1 MVLYMKANTI
11 VEMHNFLKERFETYL
26 DDIRGDKPTI
36 FTRNRKIG
44 PYPLL
49 LQMFAQKGK
58 TQFTELVNYYSDIE
72 KPLDITTVGFYKARM
87 NFNPEAIRKMSN
99 DFINNHYKEF
109 ADTLVKL
116 NGYYIL
122 AIDGS
127 EFVIPSSN
135 ENAEI
140 YGRSYAGNK
149 ACPQEDRPVLAKL
162 STLYDCINH
171 LILDSQLEE
180 YKFSEKKLALR
191 HLDNLEDNLKNNSII
206 IFDRGYY
213 SIRLVDQMIEN
224 NQKFLF
230 RLQKDHLRRY
240 SDQLQCGEDKF
251 FDVKYLKSNSRDYK
265 NEPEFF
271 NKITS
276 TIYKLRIAKVLVT
289 DNGANTEEI
298 LLTNLTNEEFDLN
311 GLKELY
317 HLRWN
322 IETSYNVLKNKL
334 KLEEFSGY
342 KDRLIRQDIY
352 STIWLSNLVSLFII
366 ETNLKHEIPQERYKY
381 EMKRNTNQIIGII
394 KSHFIRSLI
403 FYESPDKFKELDI
416 VNLLI
421 KTKLVPVRN
430 NRKAKRAN
438 VKNVS
443 RRSYR
448 YSY

>member
-1 MVLYMKANTI
+1 MKVNTMLEI
-11 VEMHNFLKERFETYL
+11 IDFFQNDFNSYIK
-26 DDIRGDKPTI
+26 DIRGNSPTV

-44 PYPLL
+44 PYNLL
-49 LQMFAQKGK
+49 LQMFAQKGQ
-58 TQFTELVNYYSDIE
+58 TQFSELINYYSDIE

-87 NFNPEAIRKMSN
+87 NFNPEAILKMSN
-99 DFINNHYKEF
+99 DFIYKHYQEF
-109 ADTLVKL
+109 GDTLVKL

-127 EFVIPSSN
+127 ELVIPSSK

-149 ACPQEDRPVLAKL
+149 DCPKEDRPVLAKL

-171 LILDSQLEE
+171 LVLDSQLEG
-180 YKFSEKKLALR
+180 YKYGEKKLALR
-191 HLDNLEDNLKNNSII
+191 HLETLKGNLSNKSII

-213 SIRLVDQMIEN
+213 SIRLLDQMISN

-240 SDQLQCGEDKF
+240 TSQLECGEDKYF
-251 FDVKYLKSNSRDYK
+251 EIQYSKNYAQDYK
-265 NEPEFF
+265 NDVEFY
-271 NKITS
+271 NKIT
-276 TIYKLRIAKVLVT
+276 TNIYKLRFAKILIT

-298 LLTNLTNEEFDLN
+298 LLTNLSEEEFDIT

-317 HLRWN
+317 HLRWD
-322 IETSYNVLKNKL
+322 IETSYNILKNKL
-334 KLEEFSGY
+334 KIEEFSGY
-342 KDRLIRQDIY
+342 RNTLIRQDIY
-352 STIWLSNLVSLFII
+352 STIWLSNLISLFII
-366 ETNLKHEIPQERYKY
+366 ECNLKYDIPQERYKY
-381 EMKRNTNQIIGII
+381 QMKRNTNQFIGII
-394 KSHFIRSLI
+394 KSHFIRSII
-403 FYESPDKFKELDI
+403 FYDSKEKYKELDL
-416 VNLLI
+416 VDLLI
-421 KTKLVPVRN
+421 KTKLVPI
-430 NRKAKRAN
+430 RKDRVSKRAN